1 MLPRSLKFL
10 VFAGVIAAVPL
21 SQGYTRPLGGA
32 PAEQGVITVQ
42 GSPGWQGGPG
52 WSPDQERREDCWR
65 LRNRAREIRDRMYYA
80 PPWERERMEHRL
92 WEIRDRSDEF
102 FIADRSRPGWRRQGN
117 AVRCPRVSG
126 ISLSLPA
133 SRARGECWGG
143 GRERD

>member
-42 GSPGWQGGPG
+42 GWPGWQGGPG
-52 WSPDQERREDCWR
+52 WSPDQERREHCWR

-92 WEIRDRSDEF
+92 WAPFVSTPADGRVDEE
-102 FIADRSRPGWRRQGN
+102 ADLSHRIFQ
-117 AVRCPRVSG
+117 AVAG
-126 ISLSLPA
+126 LPA
-133 SRARGECWGG
+133 RRFSARASNRAMTAA
-143 GRERD
+143 

>member
-42 GSPGWQGGPG
+42 GWPGWQGGPG
-52 WSPDQERREDCWR
+52 WSPDQERREHCWR
-65 LRNRAREIRDRMYYA
+65 LRNRAREIRDRMYYT

-92 WEIRDRSDEF
+92 WEIRDR
-102 FIADRSRPGWRRQGN
+102 
-117 AVRCPRVSG
+117 
-126 ISLSLPA
+126 
-133 SRARGECWGG
+133 ARGECWGG

>member
-1 MLPRSLKFL
+1 VLPRSLKFL

-21 SQGYTRPLGGA
+21 SQGNTRPLGGA

-42 GSPGWQGGPG
+42 GWPGWQGGPG
-52 WSPDQERREDCWR
+52 WSPDQERREHCWR

-92 WEIRDRSDEF
+92 WEIRDR
-102 FIADRSRPGWRRQGN
+102 
-117 AVRCPRVSG
+117 
-126 ISLSLPA
+126 
-133 SRARGECWGG
+133 ARGECWGG